1 MAEADHDDT
10 SSQCEWV
17 SPREYIKR
25 IAGDPA
31 AETEAEYSI
40 AEQFRRGNLPYR
52 YRAGSYFAPLRSPG
66 RARAVK
72 KQTNSVEPIREWIG
86 EWAGSGA
93 VTGKPSLALGGSFQL
108 TLVPRERK
116 SRDSNRGLVITTAS
130 GLCGLTYVSMIHRR

>member
-1 MAEADHDDT
+1 MRK
-10 SSQCEWV
+10 
-17 SPREYIKR
+17 P
-25 IAGDPA
+25 
-31 AETEAEYSI
+31 ETKWAQRVDEC
-40 AEQFRRGNLPYR
+40 PYR

-130 GLCGLTYVSMIHRR
+130 CCVDSRMSA